1 MTSALRTAAPVDARA
16 RRRSH
21 PRVMTPRSGARWL
34 IVSLAALLVGCG
46 DDVATTPANLAVD
59 AGTDSG
65 PARPRVRLL
74 VDANRDGTVS
84 DTGDDEA
91 FRASWDAAHG
101 AVFLANLD
109 DDDDDD
115 VLDSADDVV
124 NGEAD
129 ALDLARVRVAPMPDL
144 VEGATGRL
152 ALTGPTRPAVRV
164 FRVDGGA
171 WQNLLTDVTSSSLTL
186 ANRPGGHNYRV
197 RVRASD
203 QRGNLSPWS
212 SELRVWVP

>member
-1 MTSALRTAAPVDARA
+1 M
-16 RRRSH
+16 
-21 PRVMTPRSGARWL
+21 
-34 IVSLAALLVGCG
+34 SLAALLVGCG

-115 VLDSADDVV
+115 VLD
-124 NGEAD
+124 
-129 ALDLARVRVAPMPDL
+129 L
-144 VEGATGRL
+144 
-152 ALTGPTRPAVRV
+152 
-164 FRVDGGA
+164 
-171 WQNLLTDVTSSSLTL
+171 SLI
-186 ANRPGGHNYRV
+186 HI
-197 RVRASD
+197 
-203 QRGNLSPWS
+203 
-212 SELRVWVP
+212 